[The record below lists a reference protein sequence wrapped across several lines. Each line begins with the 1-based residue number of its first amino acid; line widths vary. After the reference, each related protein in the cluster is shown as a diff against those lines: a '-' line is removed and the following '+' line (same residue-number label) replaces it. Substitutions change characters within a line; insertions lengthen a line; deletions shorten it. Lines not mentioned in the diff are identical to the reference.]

1 MDVYRDIQ
9 LLVVAL
15 RDRVIDPDRLAAAAA
30 DWTPGAGL
38 IAHLAER
45 GVISAESLERLAA
58 VTIDHRPEAV
68 RDGDPSLERTSRVAG
83 DGDGTTD
90 LPVPFDTPEG
100 TTTGDTHELPASG
113 RYRVLRLHK
122 AGGLGQVWLARDT
135 AVGRDVA
142 LKTLRPERAAAE
154 SARSRFIREARVTGQ
169 LEHPSIVP
177 LYDLAGNAADPFYV
191 MRFISGRTL
200 AEAAADYHKR
210 RAAGTT
216 GPLDLNTL
224 LDAFINVCRAVAFA
238 HSRNV
243 LHRDLKGQNIVVG
256 EYGETFLLDWG
267 LAKPIGDPEQSAPT
281 MVAGED
287 GASDLTETAA
297 VGTPAYMA
305 PEVAA
310 GGRATK
316 SSDVYGL
323 GAILYVVLSGRPPY
337 TGASGAEMMQK
348 VALGEPVPV
357 TDANPAAPPALVAVC
372 RKAMARSPADRYSS
386 AEEVA
391 TEVRRW
397 LADEPVH
404 AYREPLPARVSRWAR
419 RRKTAV
425 VAAAVLLLTAAVT
438 STAAAGLI
446 WKEQQETT
454 RAWQKADEEKIK
466 ATENA
471 DAAMEVVRDLSHY
484 VELSELG
491 VGLPPPSDSQR
502 WSHLNSALV
511 SYVHLL
517 DINPHDKFLRWHV
530 ARLHRMRANLSRFL
544 NKNTEAEESYREAI
558 RLLNQLAVEHPEN
571 SEYREIGALARM
583 DYSQHLKRFGRHQE
597 SARTADETIVMFE
610 DLLRTAE
617 RSAVR
622 ARRGQLAHEPLGP
635 RVSGGALGR
644 VGTICT
650 TIGRSLRAASRH
662 VGRDRPAV

>member
-1 MDVYRDIQ
+1 MV
-9 LLVVAL
+9 
-15 RDRVIDPDRLAAAAA
+15 DPDRLAAAAA
-30 DWTPGAGL
+30 DWSPGRGL

-45 GVISAESLERLAA
+45 GAISPESLERLAA

-68 RDGDPSLERTSRVAG
+68 RDGDRSLEFTPRVAG
-83 DGDGTTD
+83 DRDGTTD
-90 LPVPFDTPEG
+90 LPLLDTPVG
-100 TTTGDTHELPASG
+100 RQPATSHDPAATG

-267 LAKPIGDPEQSAPT
+267 LAKPIGDPEQSTPT
-281 MVAGED
+281 IVAGED

-323 GAILYVVLSGRPPY
+323 GAILYAVLAGRPPY
-337 TGASGAEMMQK
+337 TGASGAEVMQK
-348 VALGEPVPV
+348 VTLGEPTPV
-357 TDANPAAPPALVAVC
+357 TDANPAAPPALAAVC
-372 RKAMARSPADRYSS
+372 RKAMARNPADRYSS
-386 AEEVA
+386 AEDVA

-397 LADEPVH
+397 LADEPVQ
-404 AYREPLPARVSRWAR
+404 AYREPLPAARLALGPPAQDGGGRRGCAALDGCRGLHCGRRPRVEGTAGDEAGLAEGR
-419 RRKTAV
+419 RREDQGDRECR
-425 VAAAVLLLTAAVT
+425 
-438 STAAAGLI
+438 S
-446 WKEQQETT
+446 
-454 RAWQKADEEKIK
+454 
-466 ATENA
+466 
-471 DAAMEVVRDLSHY
+471 SH
-484 VELSELG
+484 G
-491 VGLPPPSDSQR
+491 
-502 WSHLNSALV
+502 
-511 SYVHLL
+511 
-517 DINPHDKFLRWHV
+517 
-530 ARLHRMRANLSRFL
+530 SR
-544 NKNTEAEESYREAI
+544 T
-558 RLLNQLAVEHPEN
+558 
-571 SEYREIGALARM
+571 
-583 DYSQHLKRFGRHQE
+583 
-597 SARTADETIVMFE
+597 
-610 DLLRTAE
+610 
-617 RSAVR
+617 
-622 ARRGQLAHEPLGP
+622 
-635 RVSGGALGR
+635 
-644 VGTICT
+644 
-650 TIGRSLRAASRH
+650 
-662 VGRDRPAV
+662 